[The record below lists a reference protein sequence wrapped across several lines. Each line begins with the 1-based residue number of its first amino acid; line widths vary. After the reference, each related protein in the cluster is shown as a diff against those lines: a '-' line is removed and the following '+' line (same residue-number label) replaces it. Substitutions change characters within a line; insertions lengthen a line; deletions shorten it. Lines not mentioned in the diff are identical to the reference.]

1 MALCGIVKS
10 RFLRL
15 WTRAPRTRISSTS
28 PGMGGAVFVG
38 SDWAV
43 AAFSVGSVVMC
54 VNKKLY
60 AHASSGA
67 NGPKRR
73 GDGQSPSE
81 GRTGQPSVP
90 IASHAPR
97 LPGTLLPRQP
107 PAPARKLYQGPR
119 RSRSFGPTRPQEA
132 LELARQ
138 AARHSPKT

>member
-1 MALCGIVKS
+1 MALWGIVKA

-28 PGMGGAVFVG
+28 PGMGGAACVG

-43 AAFSVGSVVMC
+43 TPFSVASVVMC
-54 VNKKLY
+54 INKKLY

-90 IASHAPR
+90 IASHAP
-97 LPGTLLPRQP
+97 
-107 PAPARKLYQGPR
+107 YCI
-119 RSRSFGPTRPQEA
+119 RSLTVKIIRTDRPQETLDLVQGIGA
-132 LELARQ
+132 PLN
-138 AARHSPKT
+138 S